1 MPRRMPLGIS
11 RTREGVSQGRRQ
23 SLQSC
28 VQSGFAGTSRGSK
41 RRRAP
46 AHNPCTLS
54 YWALSPTLSS
64 DGFGTPAPD
73 YLGTETL
80 TLQKERPFHHGPVH
94 GPRRFLQR
102 FLALRAGGRSWG
114 GAGRGHGSPAPSRD
128 SGPLWWRKKQEGRG
142 GGTPNK
148 LGGAPPLRPHPLPGT
163 RTSVSP
169 KETSRF

>member
-1 MPRRMPLGIS
+1 MPLGIS
-11 RTREGVSQGRRQ
+11 RTGEGVSQGRQ

-28 VQSGFAGTSRGSK
+28 VQRGFAGTTRGSK

-46 AHNPCTLS
+46 AHNPSTLS
-54 YWALSPTLSS
+54 YWGLSPTLSS

-102 FLALRAGGRSWG
+102 FLALRAGG
-114 GAGRGHGSPAPSRD
+114 GAGVERGAWPWQPRPFPGPG
-128 SGPLWWRKKQEGRG
+128 GPL
-142 GGTPNK
+142 
-148 LGGAPPLRPHPLPGT
+148 
-163 RTSVSP
+163 
-169 KETSRF
+169 